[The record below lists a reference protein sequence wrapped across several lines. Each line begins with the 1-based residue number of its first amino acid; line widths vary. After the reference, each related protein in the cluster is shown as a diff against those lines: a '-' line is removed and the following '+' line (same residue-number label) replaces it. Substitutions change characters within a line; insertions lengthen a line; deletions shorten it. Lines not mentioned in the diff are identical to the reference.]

1 MAIKGKS
8 KSRSKQR
15 SAPRAPR
22 HEPVAPPTALLR
34 RRWLLLAAGA
44 LVGVLAMVVLVW
56 VTNNLRADEA
66 AVEAGADASRR
77 RIAATAYQQAVRDSY
92 SLVGVVQPGIPPA
105 IFAEMDAALDAMAK
119 GKPPTNAEE
128 TFLQGA
134 DDAAKARKALVAF
147 DVAEAIRDQGFDEVA
162 ASSFTGSAGALAR
175 VLDLYRQAARV
186 AASAVS
192 IGGTSHERLV
202 DVAVDLRDTAQG
214 ELIGGWTR
222 YLQALQAGGI
232 PEAPAGG
239 GPVPE
244 LGGG

>member
-1 MAIKGKS
+1 MAIKGKN
-8 KSRSKQR
+8 KGKSKQR
-15 SAPRAPR
+15 SAPRSPR
-22 HEPVAPPTALLR
+22 HEPVAPPTLLLQ

-44 LVGVLAMVVLVW
+44 FAGVLAMVVLVW

-66 AVEAGADASRR
+66 AIEAGAEASQRR
-77 RIAATAYQQAVRDSY
+77 VAATAYQQAVRDAY
-92 SLVGVVQPGIPPA
+92 SQVGVVQPGLPPT
-105 IFAEMDAALDAMAK
+105 IFADMDPALDALAK
-119 GKPPTNAEE
+119 GKPPTGAEKI
-128 TFLQGA
+128 FLQAAG
-134 DDAAKARKALVAF
+134 DAAKASKDLVAF

-162 ASSFTGSAGALAR
+162 ASSFTGSAKTLTG

-192 IGGTSHERLV
+192 VGGAEQERLA
-202 DVAVDLRDTAQG
+202 DVAVDLRDTARG

-222 YLQALQAGGI
+222 YLQTLQAGGI